1 MNTHKLLAIMG
12 LCVMSCLCVA
22 MFTPV
27 TFAQDSKEIKKNDKN
42 SATKFGVE
50 DSLASGDDDDE
61 DPSGKPT
68 KFQMGL
74 GLGSIPVAYIVMKY
88 L

>member
-1 MNTHKLLAIMG
+1 MNAHKLLAIMG
-12 LCVMSCLCVA
+12 LCVMCCLCVG

-27 TFAQDSKEIKKNDKN
+27 TFAQDNNEIKKNDKN
-42 SATKFGVE
+42 SATKFGVS

-61 DPSGKPT
+61 DATGKPT
-68 KFQMGL
+68 RFQMGL